1 MGRSKSKSKRIKK
14 PKTTKRTL
22 HYFWRAL
29 MQAKFRTLIVL
40 LATPLYIFIGSIV
53 IPKCTSQVVDLLS
66 GESVSIDPFT
76 TILTVYVIA
85 EIVRMILIRIIDWT
99 DWRLDA
105 VGGQYLSKLSFDAI
119 INQSMDFH
127 SNRFSG
133 SLTSQASKLS
143 GAYINFK
150 STIIWNGAPLILAV
164 VYSLVAAFFISPFY
178 AIILSAFLAVYT
190 ILSVILYSKTR
201 EADEKL
207 PTAENK
213 LVGRLSDAITNIAN
227 IKSYAREDFERRRY
241 AHFTQEVFDATMHNA
256 KVNVVRYG
264 TLNFISTALE
274 VASIFS
280 LIYIRMN
287 MGISIGDIVL
297 LYSLTAN
304 SLHNIWGI
312 GPLLR
317 SFNRAFGDAKEM
329 VEILDTPVNIT
340 DRSTDILKVKNAEI
354 DFHNISFRHADQK
367 ENLFENFSLKISP
380 GERIG
385 LVGISGSGKT
395 TLTKLLLR
403 FSDVSEGEIL
413 IDGQNIAHVTQQSL
427 RQNIAYVPQE
437 TLLFHRTIAEN
448 ISYGKLNAT
457 KAEIERVAHLSSAD
471 AFINKLPEKYKT
483 LAGERGNKLSGG
495 QRQRIAIARAF
506 LKDAPILILD
516 EATSALDSE
525 SEAIIQEASERLMKG
540 RTSIVI
546 AHRLSTI
553 ASLDR
558 IIVLKDGK
566 IIEQGSHR
574 QLLLRDGPYKKL
586 WSRQSGAFLESK
598 DEETP
603 ALEEAE

>member
-241 AHFTQEVFDATMHNA
+241 AHFTQEVLDATMHNA

-264 TLNFISTALE
+264 TRKSST
-274 VASIFS
+274 
-280 LIYIRMN
+280 R
-287 MGISIGDIVL
+287 
-297 LYSLTAN
+297 
-304 SLHNIWGI
+304 
-312 GPLLR
+312 
-317 SFNRAFGDAKEM
+317 
-329 VEILDTPVNIT
+329 
-340 DRSTDILKVKNAEI
+340 
-354 DFHNISFRHADQK
+354 
-367 ENLFENFSLKISP
+367 
-380 GERIG
+380 
-385 LVGISGSGKT
+385 
-395 TLTKLLLR
+395 TL
-403 FSDVSEGEIL
+403 
-413 IDGQNIAHVTQQSL
+413 
-427 RQNIAYVPQE
+427 
-437 TLLFHRTIAEN
+437 
-448 ISYGKLNAT
+448 
-457 KAEIERVAHLSSAD
+457 
-471 AFINKLPEKYKT
+471 
-483 LAGERGNKLSGG
+483 
-495 QRQRIAIARAF
+495 
-506 LKDAPILILD
+506 
-516 EATSALDSE
+516 
-525 SEAIIQEASERLMKG
+525 
-540 RTSIVI
+540 
-546 AHRLSTI
+546 
-553 ASLDR
+553 
-558 IIVLKDGK
+558 
-566 IIEQGSHR
+566 
-574 QLLLRDGPYKKL
+574 
-586 WSRQSGAFLESK
+586 
-598 DEETP
+598 
-603 ALEEAE
+603 